1 MSRLAYYETSI
12 VIPQRLEPRP
22 DLRHWTLH
30 IQENPCFDIL
40 QRALAKVAQDHGGTL
55 LYGADAFYLDCRGH
69 RHPCLIALHTADF
82 PRGIGLHLTPQ
93 GRLAFAY
100 DAAEEG
106 ETAGKFLVR
115 PEVAQ
120 RICQEIAKHYVTIAV
135 MRAQAKL
142 GFRVSVQPLQP
153 GGQEVVVQGVKP

>member
-12 VIPQRLEPRP
+12 VIPPRPEPRP
-22 DLRHWTLH
+22 VLRQGALN
-30 IQENPCFDIL
+30 IQESPCFEL
-40 QRALAKVAQDHGGTL
+40 LRRALAKVAQDHGGTV
-55 LYGADAFYLDCRGH
+55 LYGANAFYLDCRGQK
-69 RHPCLIALHTADF
+69 HPCLIALHTADF
-82 PRGIGLHLTPQ
+82 PRGIGLHVNPQ
-93 GRLAFAY
+93 GRLVFVY

-120 RICQEIAKHYVTIAV
+120 NICDEIAKHYVTMAV

-142 GFRVSVQPLQP
+142 GFRVSVQPARP
-153 GGQEVVVQGVKP
+153 GAPEVLVQGVKL

>member
-12 VIPQRLEPRP
+12 VIPPRPEPRP
-22 DLRHWTLH
+22 LLRQGALN
-30 IQENPCFDIL
+30 IKESPCFEL
-40 QRALAKVAQDHGGTL
+40 LRRAVAKVAQDHGGTAL
-55 LYGADAFYLDCRGH
+55 CGSDAFYLDCRGQ

-82 PRGIGLHLTPQ
+82 PRGIGLQVNPQ
-93 GRLAFAY
+93 GRLVFAY
-100 DAAEEG
+100 DAAGEG

-120 RICQEIAKHYVTIAV
+120 KICDEIAKHYVTMAL

-142 GFRVSVQPLQP
+142 GFRVSVQPVQP
-153 GGQEVVVQGVKP
+153 GAQEVVVQGVKP